1 MNKST
6 QQSLISVFPW
16 LGIVLLLSGA
26 IAYIVVDYFS
36 TLVNILLGLGAL
48 LLLLYAVFRPDD
60 VRLMLSGRQFRYG
73 LNTILSVL
81 FVVAIAAI
89 LYYVA
94 YRNNDWRYDMTEAGE
109 FTPLPETLELLE
121 GLDEPVKVIGFYSPQ
136 LSFQQEE
143 ARTTLDSLTAY
154 TEQISYEFEDP
165 VTNPVL
171 VERYELTRDGTL
183 VFTRGEGEDEV
194 FSKADSLS
202 ERDLHAALVQI
213 VNPQEKTLYFLT
225 GHGEPAYDNFEEDG
239 MGQTQSSLEELGF
252 TLATLNL
259 FTEGSVP
266 EDASAVVVVDPQT
279 PIPVEQVEALRA
291 YLTGGGSLFV
301 AQDFPVSEE
310 MFNAAATGTDSLEP
324 LLADWGLDIRLDVIV
339 DLALAQAGMSD
350 GITFILQD
358 FGTSPIISDDLPDYG
373 GVVVRV
379 ARSIN
384 IAPVEGVTQV
394 ELLRTT
400 STSWGETDFVSLFQ
414 AGQVGQSEQDA
425 SGPLVVGVSAENT
438 INSGR
443 VVVFSD
449 TDFIRNTL
457 SANGGNI
464 LLFTNA
470 MNWLARD
477 EFSIE
482 LTPRD
487 TIQRTIAVPQEQLAV
502 LSWVSI
508 CLGPILMLIIGA
520 AVWYSRR
527 QVR

>member
-171 VERYELTRDGTL
+171 VERYELTQDGTL
-183 VFTRGEGEDEV
+183 VFTRGEGEAQV

-202 ERDLHAALVQI
+202 ERDLHAALIQVL
-213 VNPQEKTLYFLT
+213 NPQEKVLYFLT
-225 GHGEPAYDNFEEDG
+225 GHGEAAYDGLDEQG
-239 MGQTQSSLEELGF
+239 MGQIQASLEEVGF
-252 TLATLNL
+252 TLANLNL
-259 FTEGSVP
+259 FTEGAVP
-266 EDASAVVVVDPQT
+266 ADASAVVVVDPQSA
-279 PIPVEQVEALRA
+279 IPAEEVEALRT
-291 YLTGGGSLFV
+291 YLNEGGSLFV
-301 AQDFPVSEE
+301 AQDFPISEQ
-310 MFNAAATGTDSLEP
+310 MFNAAATGTDTLAP
-324 LLADWGLDIRLDVIV
+324 LLADWGIDVKLDVIV
-339 DLALAQAGMSD
+339 DLELAQAGVSD
-350 GITFILQD
+350 GVTFLGVD
-358 FGTSPIISDDLPDYG
+358 FGSSPIISEELPQFG
-373 GVVVRV
+373 TIFRIS
-379 ARSIN
+379 RSIGMT
-384 IAPVEGVTQV
+384 PVEGITQV
-394 ELLRTT
+394 ELVR
-400 STSWGETDFVSLFQ
+400 SSEAAWGETDFASLFQ
-414 AGQVGQSEQDA
+414 SGQVGQTEQDN
-425 SGPLVVGVSAENT
+425 SGPLVVGVSAENL

-449 TDFIRNTL
+449 ADFVRNTL
-457 SANGGNI
+457 NTAGGNS

-487 TIQRTIAVPQEQLAV
+487 TIERTIAIPQEQLAV

-508 CLGPILMLIIGA
+508 CLGPLLMLIIGA